1 MCRFE
6 IEELETDARL
16 SEAARE
22 HLSSCPACRAF
33 HDGRQSLKKLV
44 GSLAPVQAPPD
55 FDFRLR
61 ARINAAKN
69 GGNHQP
75 GAWWRS
81 FVTSAPAIGLAAT
94 FALLVAAVLFYN
106 QTKRGPVQTAKPDMA
121 ANQSSGKTPEQA
133 SVNPP
138 TSVKAPEVTPP
149 PSEQGMKADNNNPA
163 VAVNVK
169 SARSRA
175 VNNSRNVARRES
187 TQPAG
192 NAPQIVT
199 TDTAVRPA
207 PQIMPNGASPFNAGP
222 NQIVE
227 LPVRS
232 ASQPMRVFV
241 NDMSG
246 TRRRVTLAPVTF
258 GSQDFAGLDPS
269 RMTSS
274 QGIW

>member
-16 SEAARE
+16 SEEACA
-22 HLSSCPACRAF
+22 HLSSCSACRAF

-61 ARINAAKN
+61 ARINAAKS
-69 GGNHQP
+69 GNHQP
-75 GAWWRS
+75 RAWWRS
-81 FVTSAPAIGLAAT
+81 FITSAPAIGLAAT
-94 FALLVAAVLFYN
+94 FALLVAAVVFYN
-106 QTKRGPVQTAKPDMA
+106 QTKPGPLQTKKPDVA
-121 ANQSSGKTPEQA
+121 AAKSPERKAEQP

-138 TSVKAPEVTPP
+138 LQAVNTPESIAHSSGASVKDDELAAAI
-149 PSEQGMKADNNNPA
+149 K
-163 VAVNVK
+163 VK
-169 SARSRA
+169 NGRSRA
-175 VNNSRNVARRES
+175 GNSSKYVARHEL
-187 TQPAG
+187 TQPG
-192 NAPQIVT
+192 SNASQIVT
-199 TDTAVRPA
+199 TDIGVRPA
-207 PQIMPNGASPFNAGP
+207 PQIMPRGVSPFNEGA

-241 NDMSG
+241 NDVSG
-246 TRRRVTLAPVTF
+246 TKRRVTLAPVTF
-258 GSQDFAGLDPS
+258 GSQDFAGLDTS
-269 RMTSS
+269 RLASG

>member
-1 MCRFE
+1 MNCQMCRFE

-16 SEAARE
+16 SQAARE

-44 GSLAPVQAPPD
+44 GSLAPVEAPPD

-61 ARINAAKN
+61 ARINAAKSN
-69 GGNHQP
+69 GNHQQ

-106 QTKRGPVQTAKPDMA
+106 QTKRGPVQTAKPNMA
-121 ANQSSGKTPEQA
+121 ANQSSGKIPEQA
-133 SVNPP
+133 SVKPPP
-138 TSVKAPEVTPP
+138 TVKAPEVTPP
-149 PSEQGMKADNNNPA
+149 PSEQGMKAGNNPA

-169 SARSRA
+169 SPRSRA
-175 VNNSRNVARRES
+175 GNNSKNVARRES
-187 TQPAG
+187 NQPAG

-207 PQIMPNGASPFNAGP
+207 PQIMPKGATPFNAG
-222 NQIVE
+222 
-227 LPVRS
+227 
-232 ASQPMRVFV
+232 A
-241 NDMSG
+241 
-246 TRRRVTLAPVTF
+246 
-258 GSQDFAGLDPS
+258 
-269 RMTSS
+269 
-274 QGIW
+274 

>member
-16 SEAARE
+16 SEAART

-61 ARINAAKN
+61 ARINAAKS

-75 GAWWRS
+75 TAWWRS
-81 FVTSAPAIGLAAT
+81 FITSAPAIGLAAT
-94 FALLVAAVLFYN
+94 FALLVAAVVFYN
-106 QTKRGPVQTAKPDMA
+106 QTKPGPVQTKKPDVA
-121 ANQSSGKTPEQA
+121 AVKSPEQKAEQGSVNHPQAVNTPEVIAHSSGA
-133 SVNPP
+133 SVKEDDP
-138 TSVKAPEVTPP
+138 TVTTVKT
-149 PSEQGMKADNNNPA
+149 G
-163 VAVNVK
+163 
-169 SARSRA
+169 RSRA
-175 VNNSRNVARRES
+175 GNNIKNVARRES
-187 TQPAG
+187 IQPAA

-199 TDTAVRPA
+199 NDTAVRPA
-207 PQIMPNGASPFNAGP
+207 PQIMPKGVSPFNAGA

-241 NDMSG
+241 NDVSG
-246 TRRRVTLAPVTF
+246 TKRRVTLAPVTF

-269 RMTSS
+269 RLASG